1 MGSPTCIKTDNG
13 LEFSAQIIRQ
23 FCANWNI
30 IHKTGIPYN
39 STGQA
44 IIERCHRTLKAAL
57 QKTKG
62 GNEYY
67 KNDLQGILNHTLF
80 TLNFLNLAEDG
91 TSAAERYMG
100 QTQNHM
106 AQQRP
111 A

>member
-1 MGSPTCIKTDNG
+1 M
-13 LEFSAQIIRQ
+13 
-23 FCANWNI
+23 
-30 IHKTGIPYN
+30 
-39 STGQA
+39 
-44 IIERCHRTLKAAL
+44 
-57 QKTKG
+57 KG

-91 TSAAERYMG
+91 TSAAEGYMG

-111 A
+111 ALHTSVLTQNLGKVWIKCPYTDIWEGPFMVKCGKRGALCVLTDKGIECIPSKRTRPALE

>member
-1 MGSPTCIKTDNG
+1 M
-13 LEFSAQIIRQ
+13 
-23 FCANWNI
+23 
-30 IHKTGIPYN
+30 
-39 STGQA
+39 
-44 IIERCHRTLKAAL
+44 LKDAL
-57 QKTKG
+57 QKMKG

-67 KNDLQGILNHTLF
+67 KNDLQGILNHALF

-111 A
+111 HYTHLF